1 MTEYGRFYKTVPM
14 VGTIPE
20 NSSGG
25 GGTGLQTVVCGKVAA
40 AGPDRI
46 GGGGG
51 LPCGVVGVATQSDAD
66 LLEEMRF
73 TYETV
78 CSEGYNDTDYTEDL
92 DFEIEARGWEAAF
105 AVAVAKLRQPTQSD
119 ALAAEN
125 ERLRE
130 ALAHIAFSGANGPY
144 GEFGEALNEYQMRR
158 VARAALQEQ
167 NK

>member
-46 GGGGG
+46 GGAGG

-66 LLEEMRF
+66 VLADKSDDYAIGFLSVLLEREL
-73 TYETV
+73 YQDGWV
-78 CSEGYNDTDYTEDL
+78 IGEDL
-92 DFEIEARGWEAAF
+92 A
-105 AVAVAKLRQPTQSD
+105 
-119 ALAAEN
+119 
-125 ERLRE
+125 ERLAE
-130 ALAHIAFSGANGPY
+130 IAVKTVRHPHRVMC
-144 GEFGEALNEYQMRR
+144 LRR
-158 VARAALQEQ
+158 RGTLSVGCWT
-167 NK
+167 